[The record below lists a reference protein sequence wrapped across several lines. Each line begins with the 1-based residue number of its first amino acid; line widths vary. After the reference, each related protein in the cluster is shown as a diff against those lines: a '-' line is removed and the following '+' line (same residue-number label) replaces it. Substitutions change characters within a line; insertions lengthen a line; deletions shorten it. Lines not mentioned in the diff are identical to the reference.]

1 MTSPVAPVNWP
12 LLTRAGAVLVAAV
25 LAYTSCGTL
34 MPGADSAGGASGNGP
49 GVTGD
54 SVKVVFI
61 GTDLTATASMTG
73 FKNADVGKPADQ
85 VEALESYVNANG
97 GIAGR
102 KLQAVYR
109 EYEASKDSPAAETTL
124 CSQITQDDRAFAV
137 VLTGQLQSNARPCYA
152 QRRTLMLDATL
163 IADDRATFTQ
173 LKPYLWTAT
182 YPEYDAFAE
191 SFLAVLIREKFFEGR
206 KEAGLVAADTP
217 ANKSI
222 VDRLVVPSLAG
233 IGVKVNVSWIDTT
246 SLGTLNSGLSQAAV
260 NLRARRIDRVFFLGG
275 ARIAP
280 FFMTSAKAQN
290 FTATYGVS
298 TFDSPIF
305 MVNNPGTVPPES
317 LKGMIGI
324 GFAPASDVPDT
335 QLQFPATDAEKNC
348 LNIYEQA
355 GITFAKRENAR
366 VAFTYC
372 DAALLLQGAAAGLGS
387 ELNAA
392 AWGAAA
398 QKLDFATAGGFGG
411 KLGPDGYAA
420 GTGYRVLRYDTGC
433 SCFTYEGEVTPL
445 GE

>member
-1 MTSPVAPVNWP
+1 MTTRRIDWP
-12 LLTRAGAVLVAAV
+12 LFVRIGAVLTVAV

-34 MPGADSAGGASGNGP
+34 MPGAGSAVSPSGGVGP
-49 GVTGD
+49 GVTDD

-73 FKNADVGKPADQ
+73 FKNADVGKPEEQ
-85 VEALESYVNANG
+85 VEALAAYVNANG

-102 KLQAVYR
+102 KLDAVYR
-109 EYEASKDSPAAETTL
+109 EYEASKDSPATETAL

-173 LKPYLWTAT
+173 LDPYLWTAT
-182 YPEYDAFAE
+182 YPEYDRFAT

-206 KEAGLVAADTP
+206 TEAGLIAADTP

-222 VDRLVVPSLAG
+222 FDKLVVPSLRE
-233 IGVKVNVSWIDTT
+233 IGVTVDVSWIDTT

-260 NLRARRIDRVFFLGG
+260 DLRGKRIDRVFFLGG

-280 FFMTSAKAQN
+280 FFMTSAKAQS

-324 GFAPASDVPDT
+324 GFAPAGDVPDSR
-335 QLQFPATDAEKNC
+335 LEFPATDAERQC
-348 LNIYEQA
+348 LDIFRQA
-355 GITFAKRENAR
+355 GISFPKRENAR

-372 DAALLLQGAAAGLGS
+372 DATLLLQKAASGLGPN
-387 ELNAA
+387 LNAA
-392 AWGAAA
+392 AWGEAAR
-398 QKLDFATAGGFGG
+398 QVDFTTAGGFGG
-411 KLGPDGYAA
+411 KIGADGYAA
-420 GTGYRVLRYDTGC
+420 GTGYRVLKYDTGC
-433 SCFTYEGEVTPL
+433 SCFTYQGEVTPL